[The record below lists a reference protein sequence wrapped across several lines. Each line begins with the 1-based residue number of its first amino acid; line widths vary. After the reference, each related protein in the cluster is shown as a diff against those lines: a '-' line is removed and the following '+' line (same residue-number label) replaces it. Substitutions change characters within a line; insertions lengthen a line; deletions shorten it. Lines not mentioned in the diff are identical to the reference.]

1 MTSQQLQAS
10 GVSVGLSTGL
20 RCIAYTETGNICGR
34 PASVLDTK
42 RGGMV
47 CHVHAPKPAY
57 EVTRAFLAKV
67 EDLLREAGEHAKKEK
82 RSGDPDRSG
91 TILELAVK
99 TRLVR
104 CLLENGG
111 SNG

>member
-1 MTSQQLQAS
+1 MSSTQLQGRTLAK
-10 GVSVGLSTGL
+10 
-20 RCIAYTETGNICGR
+20 CIAYLETGNICGR
-34 PASVLDTK
+34 PASILDTQ

-47 CHVHAPKPAY
+47 CGVHAPRRHY
-57 EVTRAFLAKV
+57 ETTRAFLAKV